1 MTERDRE
8 RLLGAPLRLGVRLLE
23 RLVRERESDFRRLR
37 GERDKEGDLRPPR
50 LGDRDAFLLGE
61 GLLRR
66 FGETEWELLR
76 LLGDLDFLGDF
87 DTFFFKGTDGEVDR
101 DRRLAPF

>member
-8 RLLGAPLRLGVRLLE
+8 RLPAAPLRLGLRLLE
-23 RLVRERESDFRRLR
+23 RLVRERESDLRRLL
-37 GERDKEGDLRPPR
+37 GERDREGDLRPPR

-61 GLLRR
+61 ELLRR
-66 FGETEWELLR
+66 FGETDRGLLR

-87 DTFFFKGTDGEVDR
+87 DTFFFVGEVDR